1 MDVQMPEMNGVEAS
15 LAMRALEDVA
25 EYLQAGMD
33 GWIAKPVEVEKLYD
47 GREFALSLRAPTAGK
62 TAAA

>member
-1 MDVQMPEMNGVEAS
+1 
-15 LAMRALEDVA
+15 VA